1 MIEILRRAKT
11 DGQIRKYYDF
21 GSISKSGE
29 NDLCVQVLD
38 SEGVQFLYYTRKDGF
53 WVYQMI
59 SQTNLYEEQ

>member
-1 MIEILRRAKT
+1 MIEIN
-11 DGQIRKYYDF
+11 RKVRTEKGLKFYY
-21 GSISKSGE
+21 GGGTIYKSGE